1 MQMTPTTP
9 GTPAKDAL
17 APLAPLAAL
26 SPLRRAAYIAI
37 GSVSLV
43 LGIIGAVLPGM
54 PSTVFFL
61 ITIGCYT
68 RSSERLYRWLMSRVW
83 LQRPMRS
90 ALTYR
95 EHKAIPVR
103 IKVLAQGVA
112 WSSASF
118 LIFSGRTLFAQALGI
133 AFALSCSIAMALIPT
148 LPDGRRP
155 RVWGAGAREAL
166 SRIGFGALAGL
177 AGGLAAAISVVT
189 LQRLGANITG
199 AAPFAVPTMT
209 PIAAT
214 SCALGLAAG
223 MVYSLVRRVL
233 PADGW
238 LRGGLFAL
246 MACVVFGPV
255 LVVRSAVF
263 GVNPAALVIA
273 LLLPAVA
280 ACGLLVSLVFER
292 LGRSDTGDL

>member
-1 MQMTPTTP
+1 MQNTSAAS
-9 GTPAKDAL
+9 AKDADV
-17 APLAPLAAL
+17 PLAAL
-26 SPLRRAAYIAI
+26 SPVRRAAYIAI

-61 ITIGCYT
+61 ITIGCFA
-68 RSSERLYRWLMSRVW
+68 RSSERLYRWLMSRAW
-83 LQRPMRS
+83 LRKPMRS

-95 EHKAIPVR
+95 EHKAIPVG

-148 LPDGRRP
+148 LPDGKRP
-155 RVWGAGAREAL
+155 RVWSANARSL
-166 SRIGFGALAGL
+166 LIWIGFGALAGL
-177 AGGLAAAISVVT
+177 AGGVVAAISVVT

-199 AAPFAVPTMT
+199 GAPLAAPTMA

-214 SCALGLAAG
+214 TCALGLAAG
-223 MVYSLVRRVL
+223 IVYSVVRLVL
-233 PADGW
+233 PAGGW
-238 LRGGLFAL
+238 LRGALFAL
-246 MACVVFGPV
+246 MACAVFAPVVFT
-255 LVVRSAVF
+255 RADAF
-263 GVNPAALVIA
+263 GVDPAALIIA
-273 LLLPAVA
+273 LMLPAIA

-292 LGRSDTGDL
+292 LGRSSSSA